1 MLVIGVELG
10 PEHSVGKRRHYSALQ
25 SESFCAADV
34 ALVKYSQ
41 LPKRRLARGSG
52 GSTAVPADREPLA
65 PEPYV

>member
-1 MLVIGVELG
+1 MADN
-10 PEHSVGKRRHYSALQ
+10 VGKRRHYRTLQ
-25 SESFCAADV
+25 CESFCATDG